1 MSRLSDAILQGGY
14 ASGASP
20 MLDLQYGGQNGY
32 APNLVEWVS
41 NQSYVRRNLVCLLI
55 EAPRGFQ
62 YMQDPQFWVRAL
74 KSMVERHARS
84 IEGFARGLEVATA
97 ETPVSGGGE
106 MQQDPT
112 NVTRA
117 RSNPSFTF
125 VDKYG
130 RPIQTFIEEWVTNLI
145 MDPDS
150 KVPNIAT
157 LDGVRPSDLLADMY
171 SATMLFFEPDPTF
184 STVSKAWLT
193 TNMYPKMTGDI
204 IGKRDLTSD
213 GETSEFTVDF
223 TGVSQSTL
231 GVRAFAQRL
240 LDAVNLTNANPYLQ
254 PAFVQAVDPDV
265 DGAVNGIGFRE
276 QAEDLG
282 RNAVLR
288 A

>member
-1 MSRLSDAILQGGY
+1 MPRLVDALLTGGY
-14 ASGASP
+14 AVGAAP

-41 NQSYVRRNLVCLLI
+41 NQSYVRRNLICLLI

-62 YMQDPQFWVRAL
+62 YMPDPDFWVKAL
-74 KSMVERHARS
+74 KTMVERHAKT
-84 IEGFARGLEVATA
+84 IDGFGRGLEVATA
-97 ETPVSGGGE
+97 ETAVSGGGE

-130 RPIQTFIEEWVTNLI
+130 RPIQTFIEEWITNLI

-157 LDGVRPSDLLADMY
+157 LDTVRPDDMLADMY
-171 SATMLFFEPDPTF
+171 GATMLFIEPDPTHQ
-184 STVSKAWLT
+184 TVTKAWLT
-193 TNMYPKMTGDI
+193 TNMYPKQTGDI
-204 IGKRDLTSD
+204 SGKRDLTSD
-213 GETSEFTVDF
+213 GETSEFTIDF
-223 TGVSQSTL
+223 TGVSQSTI
-231 GVRAFAQRL
+231 GVRAFAQAL
-240 LDAVNLTNANPYLQ
+240 LDNINLTNANPYLQ
-254 PAFVQAVDPDV
+254 PAFVTGLDPV
-265 DGAVNGIGFRE
+265 VQGEAGGIGYKE

-288 A
+288 R

>member
-1 MSRLSDAILQGGY
+1 MGRLADAILSGGY
-14 ASGASP
+14 ASGATP

-62 YMQDPQFWVRAL
+62 YMPDPDFWVRAL
-74 KSMVERHARS
+74 KAMVERHART
-84 IEGFARGLEVATA
+84 IDGFSSGLEVAVA
-97 ETPVSGGGE
+97 ETAVSGGGE

-117 RSNPSFTF
+117 RSNPSFSF

-130 RPIQTFIEEWVTNLI
+130 RPIQNFVHEWITNLI
-145 MDPDS
+145 GDPDS

-157 LDGVRPSDLLADMY
+157 IETVRPSDLLADMY
-171 SATMLFFEPDPTF
+171 AATMLFFEPDPTH
-184 STVSKAWLT
+184 STVVKAWLT
-193 TNMYPKMTGDI
+193 TNMYPRMTGDI
-204 IGKRDLTSD
+204 TGKRDLTSD

-231 GVRAFAQRL
+231 GVRAFAQAL
-240 LDAVNLTNANPYLQ
+240 LNNINLTNANPYLQ
-254 PAFVQAVDPDV
+254 PAFMQNLDPNV
-265 DGAVNGIGFRE
+265 EGEAGGIGYKE
-276 QAEDLG
+276 QAEELG
-282 RNAVLR
+282 ATAVLR
-288 A
+288 R

>member
-1 MSRLSDAILQGGY
+1 MSRLADAILTGGY
-14 ASGASP
+14 ADGAAP

-41 NQSYVRRNLVCLLI
+41 NQSYVRRNLVCLLV

-62 YMQDPQFWVRAL
+62 FMQDPQFWVRAL

-157 LDGVRPSDLLADMY
+157 LDGVRPQDLLADMY
-171 SATMLFFEPDPTF
+171 SATMLFFEPDPSFT
-184 STVSKAWLT
+184 SIAKAWLT

-240 LDAVNLTNANPYLQ
+240 LDGMNITNANPYLQ
-254 PAFVQAVDPDV
+254 PAFMDRIEPDV
-265 DGAVNGIGFRE
+265 DGLANGIGYRE
-276 QAEDLG
+276 QAEELG
-282 RNAVLR
+282 ATAVLR
-288 A
+288 P